1 MGGRPVH
8 SARRALPLIV
18 LLAAGACIN
27 VFWHTEPR
35 DLPARTVGTG
45 SPPVAT
51 VVKTPVKAHLR
62 SGATVVFMRGATVTR
77 THVSGT
83 AARYALMANVPVGP
97 PALDSVPLDSIVG
110 LETFD
115 GKVDPGATFVVS
127 AAATVAGAFGTALLA
142 VAIFG
147 SCPTLYADTG
157 SQAVLQAEGF
167 SYAIAPLFRQR
178 DIDPLVVSRT
188 REGIVRLELRN
199 EALETH
205 HIDLLELTRVTHA
218 PNEVVVPDQRG
229 GLVAVRDLQPP
240 ASARDREGRD
250 VRAVLREADAATFAS
265 APRRLAAA
273 RVGDLDDWIDL
284 TVPAPSPASA
294 GTVGVSDSLVVLLR
308 LRNSLLNTILLY
320 DGMLSGVGAMDWLS
334 RDLANAAP
342 ALALGQ
348 WYRNTMGMRAI
359 VDGVPLG
366 VGGLA
371 RTSHAHLGDVG
382 PIAFRDVVLVLP
394 RPHVASGEPVR
405 VRLRFVADNWR
416 IDQARIAFAYRRP
429 PSVRVPVSRVYARMA
444 DGRPVNDSA
453 VVPMLRATDERYL
466 ETRPGQRMTLEFD
479 DADAIAAD
487 AAARYLVTW
496 QGWYTE
502 WVRPSWISG
511 EAATRRFVPGDSAV
525 VTALTRWRRSQ
536 AAFEKQFYASP
547 LPTR

>member
-1 MGGRPVH
+1 MARRPVH
-8 SARRALPLIV
+8 LARRTVPLIG

-35 DLPARTVGTG
+35 DLPARAVGTAA
-45 SPPVAT
+45 SPMAT
-51 VVKTPVKAHLR
+51 EVRTPVKAHLR
-62 SGATVVFMRGATVTR
+62 SGATVVFLRGATVTR

-83 AARYALMANVPVGP
+83 AARYALMANVASGP
-97 PALDSVPLDSIVG
+97 AALDSVPLDSIVG

-115 GKVDPGATFVVS
+115 GKVDPGATLVVS

-157 SQAVLQAEGF
+157 SKAVLQAEGF

-178 DIDPLVVSRT
+178 DIDPLVVART
-188 REGIVRLELRN
+188 REGVVRLELRN

-265 APRRLAAA
+265 APRRVAAA

-284 TVPAPSPASA
+284 TVPAPGSPSTA
-294 GTVGVSDSLVVLLR
+294 GASDSLVVLLR

-348 WYRNTMGMRAI
+348 WYSNTMGMRAI
-359 VDGVPLG
+359 VDGVPLA
-366 VGGLA
+366 VGGLS
-371 RTSHAHLGDVG
+371 RTSHARLGDVG
-382 PIAFRDVVLVLP
+382 PIAFRDVALVLP
-394 RPHVASGEPVR
+394 RPRVASGEPVH

-444 DGRPVNDSA
+444 DGRSVNDSA
-453 VVPMLRATDERYL
+453 VVPMLRASDERYL

-479 DADAIAAD
+479 DADVMAAD
-487 AAARYLVTW
+487 STARYLVTW

-502 WVRPSWISG
+502 WVRPAWITG

-525 VTALTRWRRSQ
+525 VTAMTRWRRSQ